1 MSTGTY
7 KLTFKKINAVH
18 YITLPFITENIIKVI
33 KKEVGKGDRRD
44 FIVKLA
50 GAHLHLKVQTIK
62 E

>member
-1 MSTGTY
+1 MQ
-7 KLTFKKINAVH
+7 
-18 YITLPFITENIIKVI
+18 YITLPFITENIIEVI

-44 FIVKLA
+44 FRKAPFIVKLA